1 MGATAV
7 EKILARASG
16 KRAVKAGDVVE
27 PRVDLAMSHEN
38 AALVI
43 NQFREIYEGT
53 GLTAKPWDPSRIAII
68 FDHRV
73 PAESAKTATNQKRVR
88 AFVGEHG
95 ITKFHDVRGDV
106 GGICH
111 QILPE
116 RGYVRPGMVVVGTDS
131 HTTSH
136 GALGAFAFGIGA
148 TEMASAW
155 ALGVALNIE
164 VPPTIRISVSGRF
177 GKHVGPKDLILHL
190 IGHLTAQGANFR
202 VLEFTGETIANLS
215 TSGRLVLC
223 NMSVEAGATAGIVPG
238 DAETVRYLREEV
250 GVTDPIDL
258 VASDAD
264 AVYEKTVSVD
274 VSKLEPLVAC
284 PHTVDNVKPVSA
296 VAGKPVQQVVIGSC
310 TNGRLD
316 DLAEAAAHR
325 AGAPRG
331 RRHAHARLPGL
342 REDLGRGDEARVS
355 LRLHGGGRRR
365 HERGLRPV
373 PRRPR
378 GRARRRRD
386 RDLDDEPELQGPDG
400 QPGRGGLPR
409 LARRRGGVRPDG
421 RHHRPAEGALT
432 CPARRNPRR
441 PASRKTDSTRVILSL
456 GRRRLDGRDL
466 SGTLHGDGAAL
477 GDAGARVRGPP
488 GLPGR
493 DQGEGDPERGRHRGG
508 RELRL
513 RLLARAGRV
522 VPEGARRRRRREE
535 LRAHLPAERDQPRAE
550 GRRRARA
557 SRRTRATTISFE
569 GGGVENRTKRTAFD
583 VVPLPFARQAIIDAG
598 GLIPFTRARLM
609 ARA

>member
-1 MGATAV
+1 MKKKTSGATAV

-16 KRAVKAGDVVE
+16 NEAVRAGDVVE

-43 NQFREIYEGT
+43 NQFKEIYEGT
-53 GLTAKPWDPSRIAII
+53 GLPAKPWDPSRIAII

-88 AFVGEHG
+88 AFVAEHG

-164 VPPTIRISVSGRF
+164 VPRTIRVDVTGRF
-177 GKHVGPKDLILHL
+177 GRHVGPKDLILHL

-202 VLEFTGETIANLS
+202 VLEFSGETIAKLS

-258 VASDAD
+258 VTSDAD
-264 AVYEKTVSVD
+264 ASYERTVEID
-274 VSKLEPLVAC
+274 VSSLEPLVAC

-310 TNGRLD
+310 TNGRLE
-316 DLAEAAAHR
+316 DLAEAAAIVKGKHVAAGTR
-325 AGAPRG
+325 MLVFPASGKIWAEAMKLGYLSDFMAAGAVVMNAGCGPC
-331 RRHAHARLPGL
+331 
-342 REDLGRGDEARVS
+342 LGV
-355 LRLHGGGRRR
+355 H
-365 HERGLRPV
+365 
-373 PRRPR
+373 
-378 GRARRRRD
+378 
-386 RDLDDEPELQGPDG
+386 
-400 QPGRGGLPR
+400 
-409 LARRRGGVRPDG
+409 
-421 RHHRPAEGALT
+421 EGAL
-432 CPARRNPRR
+432 
-441 PASRKTDSTRVILSL
+441 
-456 GRRRLDGRDL
+456 
-466 SGTLHGDGAAL
+466 GDGETAISTTNRNFKGRMGNPGAEVYLSSPAVAAASAL
-477 GDAGARVRGPP
+477 TGVIT
-488 GLPGR
+488 
-493 DQGEGDPERGRHRGG
+493 DPRKER
-508 RELRL
+508 
-513 RLLARAGRV
+513 
-522 VPEGARRRRRREE
+522 
-535 LRAHLPAERDQPRAE
+535 
-550 GRRRARA
+550 
-557 SRRTRATTISFE
+557 
-569 GGGVENRTKRTAFD
+569 
-583 VVPLPFARQAIIDAG
+583 
-598 GLIPFTRARLM
+598 
-609 ARA
+609 